1 MFSPQETG
9 TIPGLPRGAGKPGNR
24 YFPGVPGIGGRRV
37 APGSPGNRTNR
48 NSEAGLTGRSGPVRL
63 GNQLIGNGEVGRLA
77 DPEP

>member
-48 NSEAGLTGRSGPVRL
+48 NSEAGRPVDLDR
-63 GNQLIGNGEVGRLA
+63 
-77 DPEP
+77 

>member
-24 YFPGVPGIGGRRV
+24 YFPGVSGIGGRRV

-48 NSEAGLTGRSGPVRL
+48 NSEAG
-63 GNQLIGNGEVGRLA
+63 
-77 DPEP
+77 